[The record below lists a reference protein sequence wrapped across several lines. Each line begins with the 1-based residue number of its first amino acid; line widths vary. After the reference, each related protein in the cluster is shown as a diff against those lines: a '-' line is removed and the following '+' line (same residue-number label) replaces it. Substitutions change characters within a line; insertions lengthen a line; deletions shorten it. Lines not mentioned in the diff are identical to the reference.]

1 MNRLSKSLLVGL
13 LEQENYITGFY
24 GGGFKPPTK
33 GHFAVV
39 KKSLEQFPDID
50 KFYII
55 IGKGIRDGI
64 SQDESYSVWNIYK
77 KYLGDKVE
85 IVKADSSP
93 LKYVK
98 DYIKENTD
106 HKSLVFIGSR
116 DDNDEDAQDFVK
128 RKEFF
133 DKYGDNVE
141 VKNITTTGGVS
152 GTKAREAAKIS
163 KEQFFQFIPKELTD
177 EEKNLIFTYV
187 QTVIQ
192 ENAIKKVASRAK
204 ELSKNFTKAFKD
216 QKGDFKGFGSLVI
229 KYLRK
234 EDLTPEEKEKL
245 KQNFTD
251 ILKTSGV
258 AITFPI
264 LGASGN
270 VLLGWLT
277 NKLTKGKFT
286 TLPSKFKNQLLDHQI
301 IETLSG
307 INLSQSLNENASYSK
322 DINIKEKILELTKHM
337 LAKGMNI
344 QPLPKVKFING
355 DNENAREFLGKT
367 AYYNPE
373 TQTIILYTE
382 GRHPKDIVR
391 SFSHEMIHH
400 IQNLEDRLGDVLTT
414 NTMEDDNI
422 DKLEQEA
429 NLKGTMTFRN
439 WTDSLNE
446 SKQVGV
452 IYHYTTFENGL
463 KILQS
468 NELKGGAA
476 EDSTNAN
483 PVFAISFTRDKR
495 FHNNHNVGFDVSSFG
510 QRPQVRFT
518 VDGNKLSNRY
528 KIQPYAQIGGSGRF
542 EKQREEF
549 EAEERV
555 VSNKPFSI
563 PILSYIESV
572 DILIEYKKPGN
583 DDWDMEWDYKT
594 YAPISAELVKF
605 AQDKNLPI
613 NLIVNKNGD
622 PWPDKAKKTILQKIL
637 NWFSINEANLKGT
650 MTFRNWTD
658 SLNESFYLDIPK
670 FSQPKTLQHYLIENI
685 NEISLSK
692 ENAVDVNGDLT
703 GGTFTVGDIT
713 YEYNIKNI
721 PNPYKNLGLFY
732 NVQFT
737 PRGEVTSIPKG
748 GKENYIKILSTMYK
762 IIVDFI
768 EKEKPEYIGISS
780 LDNSGDKNYHTVYN
794 RLTTNNLNLIPGYF
808 RKDSNLTFD
817 SPQGKGRF
825 IVLKKKDSLDE
836 KKSKDPFGLNQ
847 YARELAQELEETL
860 IVEGR
865 YDKLANQISNI
876 LFRLFKDTHDKG
888 NKDGKFEL
896 TVGPDDEDIHSDQF
910 EFDLEGIVEIT
921 DDEYFVDGGANE
933 GFDDRGNEIT
943 PLLSVKFK
951 IPKNPKWSTIS
962 MDLKDVVRHELE
974 HLTQGGENER
984 PGKYMEDD
992 QLLRDLIDA
1001 DVLPKSQYFKL
1012 EKEVDAM
1019 LQGLYF
1025 KAKKSRLPFKKV
1037 IDDYLDKVGLT
1048 PQEKEEILDFWRR
1061 RRKALSLP
1069 IFENEEKVR
1078 DYKIFLDMDGVL
1090 VDFDEQFKE
1099 LTGQYPKDYEA
1110 THTIEEFWDEI
1121 DNAGVGFWRG
1131 MKWMPGGEALY
1142 NRTSQFDHVLLSS
1155 PSRSEVSKIGKHLWR
1170 RDKTPNTKLIL
1181 SRSHLKKNYAAPNH
1195 ILIDDRE
1202 SNIKQ
1207 WRDAGGIGILYKSA
1221 EQVNKELDKLSL

>member
-93 LKYVK
+93 LTYVK

-133 DKYGDNVE
+133 DKYGDHVE

-152 GTKAREAAKIS
+152 GTKAREAAKVS

-192 ENAIKKVASRAK
+192 ENAIKNKTIEFAK
-204 ELSKNFTKAFKD
+204 NLKPKFKIILQGLKNEGKETREAFNLVLKAAKGEKTLS
-216 QKGDFKGFGSLVI
+216 S
-229 KYLRK
+229 
-234 EDLTPEEKEKL
+234 EEKKQIGNQLKDLLKL
-245 KQNFTD
+245 SGLAAVS
-251 ILKTSGV
+251 ILPGGIIV
-258 AITFPI
+258 AILIKALKKEKWITPSSFKKDKNNI
-264 LGASGN
+264 LES
-270 VLLGWLT
+270 
-277 NKLTKGKFT
+277 
-286 TLPSKFKNQLLDHQI
+286 
-301 IETLSG
+301 

-400 IQNLEDRLGDVLTT
+400 IQNLEDRLGDVSTT

-422 DKLEQEA
+422 DQLEQEA

-446 SKQVGV
+446 SKQVGI
-452 IYHYTTFENGL
+452 IYHYTTFEGGL

-468 NELKGGAA
+468 NQLKSSDAA
-476 EDSTNAN
+476 DSTNAK

-518 VDGNKLSNRY
+518 IDGNNLSNRY
-528 KIQPYAQIGGSGRF
+528 KIGSYAQGGKDGGVFSKGG
-542 EKQREEF
+542 KAF

-572 DILIEYKKPGN
+572 DILIEYKKPGK
-583 DDWDMEWDYKT
+583 DDWDMEWDYET

-637 NWFSINEANLKGT
+637 NWFTIQEANLKGT

-865 YDKLANQISNI
+865 YDKLTNQISNI

-910 EFDLEGIVEIT
+910 TFDLEGIVEIT

-1048 PQEKEEILDFWRR
+1048 PQEKEEILDLWRR

-1121 DNAGVGFWRG
+1121 DSAGVGFWRG

>member
-93 LKYVK
+93 LTYVK

-133 DKYGDNVE
+133 DKYGDHVE

-192 ENAIKKVASRAK
+192 ENAIKNKTIEFAK
-204 ELSKNFTKAFKD
+204 NLKPKFKIILQGLKNEGKETREAFNLVLKAAKGEKTLS
-216 QKGDFKGFGSLVI
+216 S
-229 KYLRK
+229 
-234 EDLTPEEKEKL
+234 EEKKQIGNQLKDLLKL
-245 KQNFTD
+245 SGLAAVS
-251 ILKTSGV
+251 ILPGGIIV
-258 AITFPI
+258 AILIKALKKEKWITPSSFKKDKNNI
-264 LGASGN
+264 LES
-270 VLLGWLT
+270 
-277 NKLTKGKFT
+277 
-286 TLPSKFKNQLLDHQI
+286 
-301 IETLSG
+301 

-355 DNENAREFLGKT
+355 DSENAREFLGKT
-367 AYYNPE
+367 AYYDPNNF
-373 TQTIILYTE
+373 TIILYTE

-400 IQNLEDRLGDVLTT
+400 IQNLEDRLGDVSTT

-429 NLKGTMTFRN
+429 NLIGTTTFRN

-468 NELKGGAA
+468 NQLKSSDAA
-476 EDSTNAN
+476 DSTNAK

-518 VDGNKLSNRY
+518 IDGNNLSNRY
-528 KIQPYAQIGGSGRF
+528 KIGSYAQGGKDGGVFSKGG
-542 EKQREEF
+542 KAF

-572 DILIEYKKPGN
+572 DILIEYKKPGK
-583 DDWDMEWDYKT
+583 DDWDMEWDYET

-637 NWFSINEANLKGT
+637 NWFTIQEANLKGT

-865 YDKLANQISNI
+865 YDKLTNQISNI

-910 EFDLEGIVEIT
+910 TFDLEGIVEIT

-1048 PQEKEEILDFWRR
+1048 PQEKEEVLNIWKS

-1121 DNAGVGFWRG
+1121 DSAGVGFWRG

>member
-133 DKYGDNVE
+133 DKYGDHVE

-192 ENAIKKVASRAK
+192 ENAIKNKTIEFAK
-204 ELSKNFTKAFKD
+204 NLKPKFKIILQGLKNEGKETREAFNLVLKAAKGEKTLS
-216 QKGDFKGFGSLVI
+216 S
-229 KYLRK
+229 
-234 EDLTPEEKEKL
+234 EEKKQIGNQLKDLLKL
-245 KQNFTD
+245 SGLAAVS
-251 ILKTSGV
+251 ILPGGIIV
-258 AITFPI
+258 AILIKALKKEKWITPSSFKKDKNNI
-264 LGASGN
+264 LES
-270 VLLGWLT
+270 
-277 NKLTKGKFT
+277 
-286 TLPSKFKNQLLDHQI
+286 
-301 IETLSG
+301 

-355 DNENAREFLGKT
+355 DSENAREFLGKT
-367 AYYNPE
+367 AYYDPNNF
-373 TQTIILYTE
+373 TIILYTE

-400 IQNLEDRLGDVLTT
+400 IQNLEDRLGDVSTT

-429 NLKGTMTFRN
+429 NLIGTTTFRN
-439 WTDSLNE
+439 WTDGLNE

-452 IYHYTTFENGL
+452 IYHYTTFDNGL

-468 NELKGGAA
+468 NQLKSHGTA
-476 EDSTNAN
+476 DSTKTN
-483 PVFAISFTRDKR
+483 PMYGVSFTRDKR

-583 DDWDMEWDYKT
+583 DDWDIEWDYKT
-594 YAPISAELVKF
+594 YAPIRAKIIQF
-605 AQDKNLPI
+605 AQDKNIPI
-613 NLIVNKNGD
+613 NLIINKNGD
-622 PWPDKAKKTILQKIL
+622 PWPDKAKKTIIQKIL

-650 MTFRNWTD
+650 TTFRNWTD

-1048 PQEKEEILDFWRR
+1048 PQEKEEVLNIWKS

-1121 DNAGVGFWRG
+1121 DSAGVGFWRG

>member
-116 DDNDEDAQDFVK
+116 DGNDEDAQDFVK

-133 DKYGDNVE
+133 DKYGDHVE

-192 ENAIKKVASRAK
+192 ENAIKNKTIEFAK
-204 ELSKNFTKAFKD
+204 NLKPKFKIILQGLKNEGKETREAFNLVLKAAKGEKTLS
-216 QKGDFKGFGSLVI
+216 S
-229 KYLRK
+229 
-234 EDLTPEEKEKL
+234 EEKKQIGNQLKDLLKL
-245 KQNFTD
+245 SGLAAVS
-251 ILKTSGV
+251 ILPGGIIV
-258 AITFPI
+258 AILIKALKKEKWITPSSFKKDKNNI
-264 LGASGN
+264 LES
-270 VLLGWLT
+270 
-277 NKLTKGKFT
+277 
-286 TLPSKFKNQLLDHQI
+286 
-301 IETLSG
+301 

-355 DNENAREFLGKT
+355 DSENAREFLGKT
-367 AYYNPE
+367 AYYDPNNF
-373 TQTIILYTE
+373 TIILYTE

-400 IQNLEDRLGDVLTT
+400 IQNLEDRLGDVSTT

-429 NLKGTMTFRN
+429 NLIGTTTFRN
-439 WTDSLNE
+439 WTDGLNE

-468 NELKGGAA
+468 NQLKSSDAA
-476 EDSTNAN
+476 DSTNAN

-518 VDGNKLSNRY
+518 IDGNNLSNRY
-528 KIQPYAQIGGSGRF
+528 KIQPYAQGGKDGGVFSKGG
-542 EKQREEF
+542 KAF

-572 DILIEYKKPGN
+572 DILIEYKKPGK
-583 DDWDMEWDYKT
+583 DDWDMEWDYET

-650 MTFRNWTD
+650 TTFRNWTD

-1048 PQEKEEILDFWRR
+1048 PQEKEEVLNIWKS

-1121 DNAGVGFWRG
+1121 DSAGVGFWRG

>member
-93 LKYVK
+93 LTYVK

-133 DKYGDNVE
+133 DKYGDHVE

-192 ENAIKKVASRAK
+192 ENAIKNKTIEFAK
-204 ELSKNFTKAFKD
+204 NLKPKFKIILQGLKNEGKETREAFNLVLKAAKGEKTLS
-216 QKGDFKGFGSLVI
+216 S
-229 KYLRK
+229 
-234 EDLTPEEKEKL
+234 EEKKQIGNQLKDLLKL
-245 KQNFTD
+245 SGLAAVS
-251 ILKTSGV
+251 ILPGGIIV
-258 AITFPI
+258 AILIKALKKEKWITPSSFKKDKNNI
-264 LGASGN
+264 LES
-270 VLLGWLT
+270 
-277 NKLTKGKFT
+277 
-286 TLPSKFKNQLLDHQI
+286 
-301 IETLSG
+301 

-355 DNENAREFLGKT
+355 DSENAREFLGKT
-367 AYYNPE
+367 AYYDPNNF
-373 TQTIILYTE
+373 TITLYTE

-400 IQNLEDRLGDVLTT
+400 IQNLEDRLGDVSTT

-429 NLKGTMTFRN
+429 NLIGTTTFRN
-439 WTDSLNE
+439 WTDGLNE

-452 IYHYTTFENGL
+452 IYHYTTFDNGL

-468 NELKGGAA
+468 NQLKSHGTA
-476 EDSTNAN
+476 DSTKTN
-483 PVFAISFTRDKR
+483 PMYGVSFTRDKR

-594 YAPISAELVKF
+594 YAPIRAKIIQF
-605 AQDKNLPI
+605 AQDKNIPI
-613 NLIVNKNGD
+613 NLIINKNGD
-622 PWPDKAKKTILQKIL
+622 PWPDKAKKTIIQKIL

-650 MTFRNWTD
+650 TTFRNWTD

-1048 PQEKEEILDFWRR
+1048 PQEKEEVLNIWKS

-1121 DNAGVGFWRG
+1121 DSAGVGFWRG

-1181 SRSHLKKNYAAPNH
+1181 SRSYLKKNYAAPNH

>member
-93 LKYVK
+93 LTYVK

-128 RKEFF
+128 RKEIF
-133 DKYGDNVE
+133 DKYGDHVE

-192 ENAIKKVASRAK
+192 ENAIKNKTIEFAK
-204 ELSKNFTKAFKD
+204 NLKPKFKIILQGLKNEGKETREAFNLVLKAAKGEKTLS
-216 QKGDFKGFGSLVI
+216 S
-229 KYLRK
+229 
-234 EDLTPEEKEKL
+234 EEKKQIGNQLKDLLKL
-245 KQNFTD
+245 SGLAAVS
-251 ILKTSGV
+251 ILPGGIIV
-258 AITFPI
+258 AILIKALKKEKWITPSSFKKDKNNI
-264 LGASGN
+264 LES
-270 VLLGWLT
+270 
-277 NKLTKGKFT
+277 
-286 TLPSKFKNQLLDHQI
+286 
-301 IETLSG
+301 
-307 INLSQSLNENASYSK
+307 INLSQFLNENASYSK

-400 IQNLEDRLGDVLTT
+400 IQNLEDRLGDVSTT

-429 NLKGTMTFRN
+429 NLIGTTTFRN

-468 NELKGGAA
+468 NQLKSSDAA
-476 EDSTNAN
+476 DSTNAK

-518 VDGNKLSNRY
+518 IDGNNLSNRY
-528 KIQPYAQIGGSGRF
+528 KIGSYAQGGKDGGVFSKGG
-542 EKQREEF
+542 KAF

-572 DILIEYKKPGN
+572 DILIEYKKPGK
-583 DDWDMEWDYKT
+583 DDWDMEWDYET

-637 NWFSINEANLKGT
+637 NWFTIQEVNLKGT

-865 YDKLANQISNI
+865 YDKLTNQISNI

-1048 PQEKEEILDFWRR
+1048 PQEKEEILDLWRR

-1069 IFENEEKVR
+1069 IFENEEKVM

-1181 SRSHLKKNYAAPNH
+1181 SRSYLKKNYAAPNH

>member
-1 MNRLSKSLLVGL
+1 MNGLAKFLVDSIL
-13 LEQENYITGFY
+13 NEDENALGSVALF

-33 GHFAVV
+33 GHLDVVLQGLRDNPEVKQVYILVGSGVRNGVTQEEAV
-39 KKSLEQFPDID
+39 KIWK
-50 KFYII
+50 
-55 IGKGIRDGI
+55 
-64 SQDESYSVWNIYK
+64 IYK
-77 KYLGDKVE
+77 KFIPVSTQ
-85 IVKADSSP
+85 IVAVQSP
-93 LKYVK
+93 FS
-98 DYIKENTD
+98 YIKTYLQDHQDEN
-106 HKSLVFIGSR
+106 VYIFIGAR
-116 DDNDEDAQDFVK
+116 PDNDEDEKDVAERSAYAKKYSEKAFPVK
-128 RKEFF
+128 
-133 DKYGDNVE
+133 V
-141 VKNITTTGGVS
+141 TTPGNVS
-152 GTKAREAAKIS
+152 GTQARAAAITS
-163 KEQFFQFIPKELTD
+163 KEDFLQFIPSKLTD
-177 EEKNLIFTYV
+177 
-187 QTVIQ
+187 
-192 ENAIKKVASRAK
+192 S
-204 ELSKNFTKAFKD
+204 
-216 QKGDFKGFGSLVI
+216 
-229 KYLRK
+229 
-234 EDLTPEEKEKL
+234 EKESIY
-245 KQNFTD
+245 QM
-251 ILKTSGV
+251 V
-258 AITFPI
+258 ADVVKEKI
-264 LGASGN
+264 
-270 VLLGWLT
+270 
-277 NKLTKGKFT
+277 
-286 TLPSKFKNQLLDHQI
+286 
-301 IETLSG
+301 
-307 INLSQSLNENASYSK
+307 NENASYSS
-322 DINIKEKILELTKHM
+322 DINVKEKILELTKHM

-344 QPLPKVKFING
+344 KPLPKVKFVNG
-355 DNENAREFLGKT
+355 DSNNAREFLGKT
-367 AYYNPE
+367 AYYDPNNF
-373 TQTIILYTE
+373 TITLYTE

-400 IQNLEDRLGDVLTT
+400 IQNLEDRLGDVSTT

-422 DKLEQEA
+422 DQLEQEA

-446 SKQVGV
+446 SKQVGI
-452 IYHYTTFENGL
+452 IYHYTTFEGGL

-468 NELKGGAA
+468 NQLKSSDAA
-476 EDSTNAN
+476 DSTNAK

-518 VDGNKLSNRY
+518 IDGNNLSNRY
-528 KIQPYAQIGGSGRF
+528 KIGSYAQGGKDGGVFSKGG
-542 EKQREEF
+542 KAF

-572 DILIEYKKPGN
+572 DILIEYKKPGK
-583 DDWDMEWDYKT
+583 DDWDMEWDYET

-605 AQDKNLPI
+605 AQDKNIPI
-613 NLIVNKNGD
+613 NLIINKNGD

-865 YDKLANQISNI
+865 YDKLTNQISNI

-1048 PQEKEEILDFWRR
+1048 PQEKEEVLNIWKS

-1181 SRSHLKKNYAAPNH
+1181 SRSYLKKNYAAPNH

>member
-93 LKYVK
+93 LTYVK

-133 DKYGDNVE
+133 DKYGDHVE

-192 ENAIKKVASRAK
+192 ENAIKNKTIEFAK
-204 ELSKNFTKAFKD
+204 NLKPKFKIILQGLKNEGKETREAFNLVLKAAKGEKTLS
-216 QKGDFKGFGSLVI
+216 S
-229 KYLRK
+229 
-234 EDLTPEEKEKL
+234 EEKKQIGNQLKDLLKL
-245 KQNFTD
+245 SGLAAVS
-251 ILKTSGV
+251 ILPGGIIV
-258 AITFPI
+258 AILIKALKKEKWITPSSFKKDKNNI
-264 LGASGN
+264 LES
-270 VLLGWLT
+270 
-277 NKLTKGKFT
+277 
-286 TLPSKFKNQLLDHQI
+286 
-301 IETLSG
+301 

-400 IQNLEDRLGDVLTT
+400 IQNLEDRLGDVSTT

-468 NELKGGAA
+468 NQLKGGAA

-1048 PQEKEEILDFWRR
+1048 PQEKEEILDLWRR

>member
-133 DKYGDNVE
+133 DKYGDHVE

-192 ENAIKKVASRAK
+192 ENAIKNKTIEFAK
-204 ELSKNFTKAFKD
+204 NLKPKFKIILQGLKNEGKETREAFNLVLKAAKGEKTLS
-216 QKGDFKGFGSLVI
+216 S
-229 KYLRK
+229 
-234 EDLTPEEKEKL
+234 EEKKQIGNQLKDLLKL
-245 KQNFTD
+245 SGLAAVS
-251 ILKTSGV
+251 ILPGGIIV
-258 AITFPI
+258 AILIKALKKEKWITPSSFKKDKNNI
-264 LGASGN
+264 LES
-270 VLLGWLT
+270 
-277 NKLTKGKFT
+277 
-286 TLPSKFKNQLLDHQI
+286 
-301 IETLSG
+301 

-400 IQNLEDRLGDVLTT
+400 IQNLEDRLGDVSTT

-422 DKLEQEA
+422 DQLEQEA

-446 SKQVGV
+446 SKQVGI
-452 IYHYTTFENGL
+452 IYHYTTFEGGL

-468 NELKGGAA
+468 NQLKSSDAA
-476 EDSTNAN
+476 DSTNAK

-518 VDGNKLSNRY
+518 IDGNNLSNRY
-528 KIQPYAQIGGSGRF
+528 KIGSYAQGGKDGGVFSKGG
-542 EKQREEF
+542 KAF

-572 DILIEYKKPGN
+572 DILIEYKKPGK
-583 DDWDMEWDYKT
+583 DDWDMEWDYET

-637 NWFSINEANLKGT
+637 NWFTIQEANLKGT

-670 FSQPKTLQHYLIENI
+670 FTQPKTLQHYLIENI

-865 YDKLANQISNI
+865 YDKLTNQISNI

-1048 PQEKEEILDFWRR
+1048 PQEKEEILDLWRR

-1069 IFENEEKVR
+1069 IFENEEKVM

-1181 SRSHLKKNYAAPNH
+1181 SRSYLKKNYAAPNH

>member
-93 LKYVK
+93 LTYVK

-133 DKYGDNVE
+133 DKYGDHVE

-192 ENAIKKVASRAK
+192 ENAIKNKTIEFAK
-204 ELSKNFTKAFKD
+204 NLKPKFKIILQGLKNEGKETREAFNLVLKAAKGEKTLS
-216 QKGDFKGFGSLVI
+216 S
-229 KYLRK
+229 
-234 EDLTPEEKEKL
+234 EEKKQIGNQLKDLLKL
-245 KQNFTD
+245 SGLAAVS
-251 ILKTSGV
+251 ILPGGIIV
-258 AITFPI
+258 AILIKALKKEKWITPSSFKKDKNNI
-264 LGASGN
+264 LES
-270 VLLGWLT
+270 
-277 NKLTKGKFT
+277 
-286 TLPSKFKNQLLDHQI
+286 
-301 IETLSG
+301 

-355 DNENAREFLGKT
+355 DSENAREFLGKT
-367 AYYNPE
+367 AYYDPNNF
-373 TQTIILYTE
+373 TIILYTE

-400 IQNLEDRLGDVLTT
+400 IQNLEDRLGDVSTT

-429 NLKGTMTFRN
+429 NLIGTTTFRN
-439 WTDSLNE
+439 WTDGLNE

-452 IYHYTTFENGL
+452 IYHYTTFDNGL

-468 NELKGGAA
+468 NQLKSHGTA
-476 EDSTNAN
+476 DSTKTN
-483 PVFAISFTRDKR
+483 PMYGVSFTRDKR

-583 DDWDMEWDYKT
+583 DDWDIEWDYKT
-594 YAPISAELVKF
+594 YAPIRAKIIQF
-605 AQDKNLPI
+605 AQDKNIPI
-613 NLIVNKNGD
+613 NLIINKNGD
-622 PWPDKAKKTILQKIL
+622 PWPDKAKKTIIQKIL

-650 MTFRNWTD
+650 TTFRNWTD

-732 NVQFT
+732 NIQFT

-1048 PQEKEEILDFWRR
+1048 PQEKEEVLNIWKS

-1121 DNAGVGFWRG
+1121 DSAGVGFWRG

-1221 EQVNKELDKLSL
+1221 EQVNKELDTLGL

>member
-93 LKYVK
+93 LTYVK

-133 DKYGDNVE
+133 DKYGDHVE

-152 GTKAREAAKIS
+152 GTKAREAAKVS

-192 ENAIKKVASRAK
+192 ENAIKNKTIEFAK
-204 ELSKNFTKAFKD
+204 NLKPKFKIILQGLKNEGKETREAFNLVLKAAKGEKTLS
-216 QKGDFKGFGSLVI
+216 S
-229 KYLRK
+229 
-234 EDLTPEEKEKL
+234 EEKKQIGNQLKDLLKL
-245 KQNFTD
+245 SGLAAVS
-251 ILKTSGV
+251 ILPGGIIV
-258 AITFPI
+258 AILIKALKKEKWITPSSFKKDKNNI
-264 LGASGN
+264 LES
-270 VLLGWLT
+270 
-277 NKLTKGKFT
+277 
-286 TLPSKFKNQLLDHQI
+286 
-301 IETLSG
+301 

-400 IQNLEDRLGDVLTT
+400 IQNLEDRLGDVSTT

-422 DKLEQEA
+422 DQLEQEA

-446 SKQVGV
+446 SKQVGI
-452 IYHYTTFENGL
+452 IYHYTTFEGGL

-468 NELKGGAA
+468 NQLKSSDAA
-476 EDSTNAN
+476 DSTNAK

-518 VDGNKLSNRY
+518 IDGNNLSNRY
-528 KIQPYAQIGGSGRF
+528 KIGSYAQGGKDGGVFSKGG
-542 EKQREEF
+542 KAF

-572 DILIEYKKPGN
+572 DILIEYKKPGK
-583 DDWDMEWDYKT
+583 DDWDMEWDYET

-637 NWFSINEANLKGT
+637 NWFTIQEANLKGT

-658 SLNESFYLDIPK
+658 SLNKSFYLDIPK
-670 FSQPKTLQHYLIENI
+670 FTQPKTLQHYLIENI

-865 YDKLANQISNI
+865 YDKLTNQISNI

-1048 PQEKEEILDFWRR
+1048 PQEKEEILDLWRR

-1069 IFENEEKVR
+1069 IFENEEKVM

-1181 SRSHLKKNYAAPNH
+1181 SRSYLKKNYAAPNH

>member
-93 LKYVK
+93 LTYVK

-133 DKYGDNVE
+133 DKYGDHVE

-152 GTKAREAAKIS
+152 GTKAREAAKVS

-400 IQNLEDRLGDVLTT
+400 IQNLEDRLGDVSTT

-446 SKQVGV
+446 DG
-452 IYHYTTFENGL
+452 E
-463 KILQS
+463 KIAKK
-468 NELKGGAA
+468 NM
-476 EDSTNAN
+476 D
-483 PVFAISFTRDKR
+483 D
-495 FHNNHNVGFDVSSFG
+495 
-510 QRPQVRFT
+510 
-518 VDGNKLSNRY
+518 
-528 KIQPYAQIGGSGRF
+528 
-542 EKQREEF
+542 
-549 EAEERV
+549 
-555 VSNKPFSI
+555 
-563 PILSYIESV
+563 
-572 DILIEYKKPGN
+572 YKKSNNPN
-583 DDWDMEWDYKT
+583 
-594 YAPISAELVKF
+594 
-605 AQDKNLPI
+605 
-613 NLIVNKNGD
+613 NK
-622 PWPDKAKKTILQKIL
+622 
-637 NWFSINEANLKGT
+637 
-650 MTFRNWTD
+650 
-658 SLNESFYLDIPK
+658 
-670 FSQPKTLQHYLIENI
+670 
-685 NEISLSK
+685 
-692 ENAVDVNGDLT
+692 V
-703 GGTFTVGDIT
+703 
-713 YEYNIKNI
+713 
-721 PNPYKNLGLFY
+721 
-732 NVQFT
+732 
-737 PRGEVTSIPKG
+737 
-748 GKENYIKILSTMYK
+748 
-762 IIVDFI
+762 
-768 EKEKPEYIGISS
+768 
-780 LDNSGDKNYHTVYN
+780 
-794 RLTTNNLNLIPGYF
+794 
-808 RKDSNLTFD
+808 
-817 SPQGKGRF
+817 
-825 IVLKKKDSLDE
+825 
-836 KKSKDPFGLNQ
+836 KDPFGLNA
-847 YARELAQELEETL
+847 YARELAHSLEEEFTYENIDPKSQSKHKGKSSPYGSAYEPL
-860 IVEGR
+860 KEGR
-865 YDKLANQISNI
+865 YDTITNKISGDI
-876 LFRLFKDTHDKG
+876 FRYWKNNLNKG
-888 NKDGKFEL
+888 VITFNNSYEHE
-896 TVGPDDEDIHSDQF
+896 DEDID
-910 EFDLEGIVEIT
+910 VEATLTLIPGLKKLNI
-921 DDEYFVDGGANE
+921 DGGADSEND
-933 GFDDRGNEIT
+933 FIVIN
-943 PLLSVKFK
+943 FK
-951 IPKNPKWSTIS
+951 INPSFLPKFWEEIS
-962 MDLKDVVRHELE
+962 FNLKDVVRHEIE
-974 HLTQGGENER
+974 HLTHGEGFLQK
-984 PGKYMEDD
+984 PGKYMENDEFLRQMID
-992 QLLRDLIDA
+992 SKLLSRA
-1001 DVLPKSQYFKL
+1001 EYFKL
-1012 EKEVDAM
+1012 EKEVDAN
-1019 LQGLYF
+1019 LQGMYF
-1025 KAKKSRLPFKKV
+1025 RAKKERRPFKDV
-1037 IDDYLDKVGLT
+1037 IDTYLNAQNITSK
-1048 PQEKEEILDFWRR
+1048 EKEEILDLWRR

-1069 IFENEEKVR
+1069 IFENEEKVM